1 MSEVGQDIHGVAA
14 LAQASSSGPGTVW
27 GWRKL
32 LTLEGR
38 IFTERRLQIYGSG
51 IIASYAAGI
60 LLSWVL
66 YRGVWAVLPDGT
78 LSNIDFCWIW
88 VSGKFAA
95 SSDPSRVYDHSAYAA
110 AQGVFYRPGECL
122 FMHQFIYP
130 PTFLFLSYPLGMM
143 PYLVAFT
150 MWVIATLLLYQ
161 ATVWMVISRAAAV
174 LAAITPAAVKNIQLG
189 HTGFL
194 VAALIGLS
202 LVFAERRRWLSGL
215 FLGLLTFKPQY
226 GVLFPLALLAS
237 RNWPALASATATGG
251 MLGLAAAFAFGSH
264 DWPAF
269 IDTLFDRN
277 AGLSPDQ
284 EVALSLQSV
293 YSLLYWAGAGTTIA
307 WTVQVGA
314 AMLVALAIAIT
325 WAKPIALRLKAALL
339 CASSVIVT
347 PYVLAYDLCILSIAA
362 AFLVS
367 EGLSSG
373 FLPGERVVI
382 LVCWGILFLPAAP
395 LAPFTCAALI
405 FLIVRR
411 IVASQ
416 RKNVARSV
424 ASPSAGCGSVISNM

>member
-1 MSEVGQDIHGVAA
+1 MGLEEVAH
-14 LAQASSSGPGTVW
+14 P
-27 GWRKL
+27 
-32 LTLEGR
+32 
-38 IFTERRLQIYGSG
+38 RRPD
-51 IIASYAAGI
+51 
-60 LLSWVL
+60 L
-66 YRGVWAVLPDGT
+66 YRETPPNLRIWHYRVLCCRDTLIVGALSRGVG
-78 LSNIDFCWIW
+78 
-88 VSGKFAA
+88 G
-95 SSDPSRVYDHSAYAA
+95 PSRWHSF
-110 AQGVFYRPGECL
+110 QHRFLLDMGERQVCR
-122 FMHQFIYP
+122 
-130 PTFLFLSYPLGMM
+130 
-143 PYLVAFT
+143 V
-150 MWVIATLLLYQ
+150 
-161 ATVWMVISRAAAV
+161 
-174 LAAITPAAVKNIQLG
+174 
-189 HTGFL
+189 
-194 VAALIGLS
+194 
-202 LVFAERRRWLSGL
+202 ERSFSGL
-215 FLGLLTFKPQY
+215 RSFGVCGGSRRVLSPRRMPVHAPIHLSADLSVLVLSTRNDALFGGLHDVGDCHTTSLPGDRLDGHSPRGCCPCSDHAGGGEKYSAGPY